1 MIELRSREQLAAAIE
16 HARREAKSLVV
27 RAGVRQ
33 RQYVVVNRAKG
44 TAYVVEFFMRGKRR
58 FGHCSCMAGQHNI
71 ECKHLAAALGLH
83 LYVAQQGLLSR
94 QLRAAA

>member
-1 MIELRSREQLAAAIE
+1 MIELRSRGQLSAAIE
-16 HARREAKSLVV
+16 HARREARSLVV
-27 RAGVRQ
+27 RMGSAS
-33 RQYVVVNRAKG
+33 RQYVVANRAKG
-44 TAYVVEFFMRGKRR
+44 TSYVVEFSVRGRRR

-94 QLRAAA
+94 QHRAAA